1 MKQRKLYL
9 LLVILSVSFL
19 SCSEGPINKIIIQN
33 KAAGDVQ
40 VNFKGSQIAVLSQ
53 STVELQ
59 DIDRGEYEYETIFSI
74 PYGATEFGTQGEVSG
89 TFIIKAGTKII
100 VTYTSVLLEGKYTLY
115 ASVTN
120 SNDLTEGIL
129 SDPIGN

>member
-1 MKQRKLYL
+1 MKQKKLYL

-19 SCSEGPINKIIIQN
+19 SCSEGPINKIIFQN
-33 KAAGDVQ
+33 LAAGDVQ

-59 DIDRGEYEYETIFSI
+59 DIDKGEYEYETIFSI
-74 PYGATEFGTQGEVSG
+74 PYGATEFGTEGDAAG

-100 VTYTSVLLEGKYTLY
+100 VTYTSTLIEGNYTLY
-115 ASVTN
+115 TSVTN

-129 SDPIGN
+129 PDPIGN